1 MLKRQAINS
10 FRCERLSMNLGQ
22 RQISTEFETHL
33 RGRDSEI
40 QTNQL
45 RRVHILLAIFVSS
58 FCRALVHFC
67 AHINWS
73 LVALEYR
80 QINNQF

>member
-1 MLKRQAINS
+1 
-10 FRCERLSMNLGQ
+10 MNLGQ

-33 RGRDSEI
+33 RGHDSEI

-45 RRVHILLAIFVSS
+45 RRFHILLAIFVTSV
-58 FCRALVHFC
+58 CRALVHFC
-67 AHINWS
+67 VHINWS
-73 LVALEYR
+73 SVALEYR